1 MSVELE
7 RDRQGHFSSDSTSTL
22 SSWLKWRHTSDYFFC
37 IFFQGAN
44 TFGFNRNGCIA
55 ALLPVGSHYNIAST
69 RHGRRLRCFYVRDSS
84 VSFND
89 KLHSDGALHT
99 TLDSD
104 SRITDMPRYVLH
116 HSSIATRELRHL
128 FSYDEVV
135 VLSLCSRFCLHLLL
149 SMKYIYM
156 FDGAVINALQL
167 FLLLDIMLSIMQK
180 K

>member
-7 RDRQGHFSSDSTSTL
+7 RNGQGHFSSDSTSTL

-55 ALLPVGSHYNIAST
+55 ALLPVGSHYNVAST
-69 RHGRRLRCFYVRDSS
+69 RRGRRLRCFYVRDSS

-99 TLDSD
+99 TLDCD
-104 SRITDMPRYVLH
+104 FRITDMPEAAWSYHGYACSDYYHIDPRFGSNELYHRYLTT
-116 HSSIATRELRHL
+116 SPFAKGI
-128 FSYDEVV
+128 
-135 VLSLCSRFCLHLLL
+135 
-149 SMKYIYM
+149 
-156 FDGAVINALQL
+156 
-167 FLLLDIMLSIMQK
+167 
-180 K
+180 